1 MGKITNK
8 LIYFGSNGVV
18 IFIGVH
24 SGVTTKICKNETPF
38 KLKLFPIC
46 CTYRINLAM

>member
-1 MGKITNK
+1 MGEINNK

-24 SGVTTKICKNETPF
+24 SDVTTKICKKRNF
-38 KLKLFPIC
+38 FHVRALSDMLHI
-46 CTYRINLAM
+46 